1 MRLLKK
7 KVLKKKEDVKPVTAK
22 ATAKKSSDDEIA
34 VAIATAIYLYT
45 QQQVSEKQDL
55 KMTIKR
61 IDKPYSP
68 WSSKIY
74 MMRKWP
80 R

>member
-1 MRLLKK
+1 MGLLKK
-7 KVLKKKEDVKPVTAK
+7 KTKAKEETKPV
-22 ATAKKSSDDEIA
+22 ATKTTLKKSSEDEIA

>member
-7 KVLKKKEDVKPVTAK
+7 KTKVKEDSKPAAPKT
-22 ATAKKSSDDEIA
+22 TAKKSSENEIA

-45 QQQVSEKQDL
+45 QQQVEEKQDL

>member
-1 MRLLKK
+1 MGLLKK
-7 KVLKKKEDVKPVTAK
+7 KITKKKEDAKPVAAK
-22 ATAKKSSDDEIA
+22 TTTKKSSDDEVA

-45 QQQVSEKQDL
+45 QQEVSEKQDL

>member
-1 MRLLKK
+1 MALLKRK
-7 KVLKKKEDVKPVTAK
+7 IKPKKEEKKPAAK
-22 ATAKKSSDDEIA
+22 PQVKKSGAEDE
-34 VAIATAIYLYT
+34 IATAIAAALALYT
-45 QQQVSEKQDL
+45 QGAAETIDS

-61 IDKPYSP
+61 IDRPYSP

>member
-7 KVLKKKEDVKPVTAK
+7 KTKTKEEVKPVAAKTTAK
-22 ATAKKSSDDEIA
+22 NSSEDEIA

-45 QQQVSEKQDL
+45 ESQVYEKQDL
-55 KMTIKR
+55 RMTIKR
-61 IDKPYSP
+61 INKPYSP

>member
-1 MRLLKK
+1 MGLLKK
-7 KVLKKKEDVKPVTAK
+7 KEIKRKEDTKPAAVKTAP
-22 ATAKKSSDDEIA
+22 KKSAEDEVA

>member
-1 MRLLKK
+1 MALLKK
-7 KVLKKKEDVKPVTAK
+7 KPKKKEEAKPVAAKTAP
-22 ATAKKSSDDEIA
+22 KKSADDEIA
-34 VAIATAIYLYT
+34 VAIATAIYLHT
-45 QQQVSEKQDL
+45 QQQVNEKQDL

>member
-1 MRLLKK
+1 MGLLKK
-7 KVLKKKEDVKPVTAK
+7 NIIKKKEDTKPAAVKTAP
-22 ATAKKSSDDEIA
+22 KKSAEDEIA

>member
-1 MRLLKK
+1 MALLKK
-7 KVLKKKEDVKPVTAK
+7 KTKKKEEVKPVAAK
-22 ATAKKSSDDEIA
+22 SAPKKSADDEIA
-34 VAIATAIYLYT
+34 VVIATAIYLHT
-45 QQQVSEKQDL
+45 EQQVTEKQDL

>member
-1 MRLLKK
+1 MALLKK
-7 KVLKKKEDVKPVTAK
+7 KTKKAEEVKPVAAK
-22 ATAKKSSDDEIA
+22 TTVKKSADDEIA
-34 VAIATAIYLYT
+34 VVIATAIYLHT
-45 QQQVSEKQDL
+45 QQQVSGKQDL

-61 IDKPYSP
+61 INKPYSP

-74 MMRKWP
+74 MMRQWP

>member
-1 MRLLKK
+1 MGLLKK
-7 KVLKKKEDVKPVTAK
+7 KIIKKKEDTKPVAAKTAP
-22 ATAKKSSDDEIA
+22 KKSSDDEVA

-45 QQQVSEKQDL
+45 QQEVSEKQDL

>member
-1 MRLLKK
+1 MALLKK
-7 KVLKKKEDVKPVTAK
+7 ITKKKEEVKHVAAK
-22 ATAKKSSDDEIA
+22 SAPKKSADDEIA
-34 VAIATAIYLYT
+34 VAIATAIYLHT
-45 QQQVSEKQDL
+45 QQQVNEKQDL

>member
-7 KVLKKKEDVKPVTAK
+7 KTKVKEDSKPAALK
-22 ATAKKSSDDEIA
+22 ATAKKSSDNEIA
-34 VAIATAIYLYT
+34 VAIAAAIYLYT
-45 QQQVSEKQDL
+45 QQQVEEKQDL

>member
-1 MRLLKK
+1 MGLLKK
-7 KVLKKKEDVKPVTAK
+7 KTKKKEDAKPVASKT
-22 ATAKKSSDDEIA
+22 TAKKSSDDEVA

-45 QQQVSEKQDL
+45 QQEVSEKQDL

>member
-1 MRLLKK
+1 MGLLKK
-7 KVLKKKEDVKPVTAK
+7 NIIKKKEDTKPAAVKTAP
-22 ATAKKSSDDEIA
+22 KKSAEDEVA

>member
-1 MRLLKK
+1 MGLLKK
-7 KVLKKKEDVKPVTAK
+7 NIIKKKEDTKPAAAKTAP
-22 ATAKKSSDDEIA
+22 KKSAEDEVA